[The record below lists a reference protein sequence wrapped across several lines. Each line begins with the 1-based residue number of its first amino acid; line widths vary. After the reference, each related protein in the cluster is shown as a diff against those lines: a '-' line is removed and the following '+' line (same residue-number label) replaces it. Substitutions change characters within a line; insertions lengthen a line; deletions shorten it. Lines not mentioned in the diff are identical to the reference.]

1 MLEKDPNQRFDINEV
16 DNELKKIGSKG
27 IKTKTI
33 ENRVSSLEPNKENI
47 EQQRIYNSIY
57 IRFSLELKFIFY

>member
-47 EQQRIYNSIY
+47 EQQKVYNSIY

>member
-47 EQQRIYNSIY
+47 EQQRVYNSIY